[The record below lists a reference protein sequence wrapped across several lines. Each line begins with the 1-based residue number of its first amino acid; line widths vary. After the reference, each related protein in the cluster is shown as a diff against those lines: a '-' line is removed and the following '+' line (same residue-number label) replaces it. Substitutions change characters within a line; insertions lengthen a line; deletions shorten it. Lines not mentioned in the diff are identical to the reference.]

1 MTVYLGNVSKIIP
14 YIDPFGAKES
24 AMSKCNDVTR
34 QVLYAKLH
42 YNVLLWLND
51 KCTLTHTPVFK
62 RSKEIMLSSN
72 EEGFFSLYTC

>member
-1 MTVYLGNVSKIIP
+1 MFPKLYQST

-24 AMSKCNDVTR
+24 AISKCNDVTR

-51 KCTLTHTPVFK
+51 KCTHTPVFK
-62 RSKEIMLSSN
+62 RSEMRKA
-72 EEGFFSLYTC
+72 FFL